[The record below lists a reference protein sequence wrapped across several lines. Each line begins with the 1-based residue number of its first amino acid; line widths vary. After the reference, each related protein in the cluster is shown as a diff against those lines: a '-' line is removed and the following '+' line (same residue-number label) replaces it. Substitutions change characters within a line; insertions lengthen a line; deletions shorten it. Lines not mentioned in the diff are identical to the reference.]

1 MSGGRIRVLFNVLA
15 DADNYNAQSLN
26 AREIAVRLD
35 PEKFDSAIFYLRA
48 VEPRLRRPGIRSLRL
63 PQRGMTPRI
72 LWAMLTRADLIF
84 NLDLS
89 PASYAY
95 LHLPRAVRGRTLA
108 LLNFEATPAGHLADV
123 SATLRKYA
131 AYVVQHADACVAI
144 SDFLA
149 RDCEAYFGRAAEFV
163 VPLGVDTK
171 LFTPPASR
179 VEQTQ
184 TVLFVGHLVER
195 KGVALVL
202 EAARRFPDVRFR
214 IIGSVRDEFGERV
227 TADAGALPNVRVE
240 GPMPQRQLA
249 QVMRESDIFLLP
261 SRAEGVPKVTM
272 EAAACGL
279 PCVIFRDYESPSV
292 EDGRTGFQVAS
303 TDEMMERIR
312 LLLEDA
318 ALLRRMSAAAIELA
332 RRFDW
337 DAIAPRW
344 ARLFTELVSR
354 RRRVN

>member
-1 MSGGRIRVLFNVLA
+1 MRSGRIRVLFNVLA

-35 PEKFDSAIFYLRA
+35 PEKFDSTFFYLQA
-48 VEPRLRRPGIRSLRL
+48 VGSQLRRPGIRSLRL

-72 LWAMLTRADLIF
+72 LWAMLTQADLIF

-95 LHLPRAVRGRTLA
+95 LHLPRAARGRTLA
-108 LLNFEATPAGHLADV
+108 LLNIEGRPEGNLADV

-131 AYVVQHADACVAI
+131 AYVAQHADVRIAI

-149 RDCEAYFGRAAEFV
+149 RDFALFFGRAAEFV
-163 VPLGVDTK
+163 LPLGVDTRM
-171 LFTPPASR
+171 FTPPAAR
-179 VEQTQ
+179 RERMG
-184 TVLFVGHLVER
+184 TVLFVGHLLER

-202 EAARRFPDVRFR
+202 EAARQFPGVCFR
-214 IIGSVRDEFGERV
+214 VIGSARDEFGERV
-227 TADAGALPNVRVE
+227 KRDAGALSNVQIE
-240 GPMPQRQLA
+240 APMPQPQLA
-249 QVMRESDIFLLP
+249 QVMRESDLLLLP

-279 PCVIFRDYESPSV
+279 PSVIFRDYESPSV
-292 EDGRTGFQVAS
+292 EDGRTGFQVAT

-318 ALLRRMSAAAIELA
+318 PLRRRMGAAAVELA
-332 RRFDW
+332 RKSDW
-337 DAIAPRW
+337 DVIAPRW
-344 ARLFTELVSR
+344 ASLFTELVSR
-354 RRRVN
+354 KGRAN